1 MIIESIQW
9 SHPSTNILAGP
20 SNSGKTTLISSI
32 LEYKNTLFKQ
42 SNLKTILYFNQE
54 QEIYTDWIKNG
65 LVSYSSKGVPSIEDF
80 TTIIKYHSNDDGA
93 VVIFDDLG
101 GEVLSNLA
109 FFEHIFVVLSHHLKI
124 SVFLVL
130 HNLFERG
137 LRKISLNTSRII
149 LTSNQR
155 DQTQINYIGMQS
167 FPGSRIFFLMCI
179 IGL

>member
-9 SHPSTNILAGP
+9 YHPSTNILAGP

-65 LVSYSSKGVPSIEDF
+65 LVSYSSRGVPSIEDF

-101 GEVLSNLA
+101 GE
-109 FFEHIFVVLSHHLKI
+109 IYRI
-124 SVFLVL
+124 CP
-130 HNLFERG
+130 
-137 LRKISLNTSRII
+137 SLNMSLLFFHII
-149 LTSNQR
+149 
-155 DQTQINYIGMQS
+155 
-167 FPGSRIFFLMCI
+167 
-179 IGL
+179 